1 MSSARVAAQA
11 KINLR
16 LRVLAREAS
25 GYHSIETVFHR
36 VDLADDVTVRIPTDS
51 TRSID
56 CRGADVGPAEKN
68 LAFRA
73 ATAFADAA
81 GWPTGFAIEIDKRIP
96 IGGGMGGGSADAGAV
111 LRALDALAPKPL
123 GGPRLRDIAAT
134 LGADVPFLT
143 TTDPM
148 AVAWGRGERMIGLP
162 ALTPRDVIA
171 VVPPFGISTADAY
184 RWVDESASAARQEAW
199 RKEPAQFGDWTAI
212 ERMAVND
219 FDAPVVARHALLGEM
234 MAWLRDQGAM
244 IAMLSG
250 SGSTVI
256 GVFPRTPSGI
266 ARDFAA
272 EGGRLVA
279 TTTSARV
286 NPVDVVS

>member
-1 MSSARVAAQA
+1 VSAARVAAQA

-36 VDLADDVTVRIPTDS
+36 IDLADDVVVRLGGS

-73 ATAFADAA
+73 ATAYAEAA

-111 LRALDALAPKPL
+111 LRALDAIAPTPI
-123 GGPRLRDIAAT
+123 GGPRLRDLAAS

-148 AVAWGRGERMIGLP
+148 AIAWGRGERMIGLP
-162 ALTPRDVIA
+162 ALPSRTVVA
-171 VVPPFGISTADAY
+171 LVPPYGIATADAY
-184 RWVDESASAARQEAW
+184 RWVDEAGGRAAPEAW
-199 RKEPAQFGDWTAI
+199 RKEPSQFADWSAI

-219 FDAPVVARHALLGEM
+219 FDAPVVARHPELSDVIA
-234 MAWLRDQGAM
+234 ALRDGGAS

-250 SGSTVI
+250 SGSTII
-256 GVFPRTPSGI
+256 GVFPPAPPGASYDISLEPGRVIRT
-266 ARDFAA
+266 
-272 EGGRLVA
+272 A
-279 TTTSARV
+279 TSVRV
-286 NPVDVVS
+286 SPVELIP